1 MKTLK
6 VERKIDSTHLQIDEL
21 DDWLGKEVDIIIR
34 EKDPSP
40 PADGRGTAAG
50 ILENFKNEDRME
62 SENKGWTKAIMEKHG
77 NR

>member
-6 VERKIDSTHLQIDEL
+6 IKRKIDSTHLQIDEL

-34 EKDPSP
+34 EKDPSLP
-40 PADGRGTAAG
+40 DTGKGAAAG
-50 ILENFKNEDRME
+50 ILEDFKNEDLIE
-62 SENKGWTKAIMEKHG
+62 TEKDGWTKAVMGKHG